1 MPRKSAAARVL
12 EVWQSSPKP
21 LPAPAHLSPTAR
33 RLWDD
38 IVVDRPADHFRP
50 GARELLASY
59 CAVSAE
65 LEQLWQREQEFQDDL
80 VAHGRIIRCI
90 CALTAQQTKLCGDL
104 RLTLCASIER
114 HSAKREARGDW
125 VVVDGQRLRKP
136 WED

>member
-1 MPRKSAAARVL
+1 MPRKSVAARL
-12 EVWQSSPKP
+12 IEGGQPSPKP
-21 LPAPAHLSPTAR
+21 LPAPAHLSATAR

-59 CAVSAE
+59 CAISAE
-65 LEQLWQREQEFQDDL
+65 LEQLWQREQECQGDFAAQDE
-80 VAHGRIIRCI
+80 VIKNI
-90 CALTAQQTKLCGDL
+90 CRLTSQQARLCGDL
-104 RLTLCASIER
+104 RLTLRASIER

-125 VVVDGQRLRKP
+125 VVVDGKRLSKP